1 MKRGM
6 PKKWIKTE
14 TEQKA
19 LREGGQLLARILEE
33 LSEAAKPGVTT
44 KMIGDMADTKIR
56 ALGADPIFK
65 GYGKAWGAP
74 AFPAAICISR
84 NDEVVHGIP
93 RKETVIQAGDL
104 LKIDIG
110 MRYQGMVTDMART
123 ICVGEVSPEKKKL
136 KEVVEQA
143 LDAGIAVLK
152 PGAKMEDYAKAVE
165 TTAKKAG
172 FSCVRDLV
180 GHGVGHELHEDP
192 QIANYTQSG
201 LPNFTFEEGM
211 VVALE
216 PMINAGTHH
225 VELAP
230 DAWTFVTAD
239 GRPSAHWENTVLIT
253 KEGAEVL
260 TRCNVENHE

>member
-1 MKRGM
+1 M

-74 AFPAAICISR
+74 PFPAAICISR
-84 NDEVVHGIP
+84 NEEVVHGIP
-93 RKETVIQAGDL
+93 RADVILVAGDI
-104 LKIDIG
+104 LKVDIG
-110 MRYQGMVTDMART
+110 MRYRGMVTDMART
-123 ICVGEVSPEKKKL
+123 IAVGEVSPEKKKL
-136 KEVVEQA
+136 QIVVEQA
-143 LDAGIAVLK
+143 LNAGIAVLR
-152 PGAKMEDYAKAVE
+152 PGAKMEDYAQAVE
-165 TTAKKAG
+165 RVTKQAG

-192 QIANYTQSG
+192 QIANYTHSG
-201 LPNFTFEEGM
+201 LPNFTFEAGM

-216 PMINAGTHH
+216 PMINAGTYH

-239 GRPSAHWENTVLIT
+239 DRPSAHWENTVLIT